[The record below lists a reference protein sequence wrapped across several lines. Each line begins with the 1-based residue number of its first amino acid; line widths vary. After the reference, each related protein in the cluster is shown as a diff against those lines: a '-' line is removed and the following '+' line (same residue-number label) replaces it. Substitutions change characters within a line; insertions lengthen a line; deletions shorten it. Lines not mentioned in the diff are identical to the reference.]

1 MNPMT
6 WASLGADPA
15 CPVQVR
21 EMVQGTLNRHSHEFF
36 EFVYVEEGFC
46 LHFSGGGVEL
56 LMAGD
61 LLAMSPGMEHY
72 YWCKK
77 NITIVNILFMPE
89 IFAGILNEIKALPGM
104 ADFFEGS
111 LQNPLLSHLS
121 LQDREEMRHAIDSL
135 RREGEQKEAGWE
147 LRSKILL
154 AGVIVILARVGNTR
168 FSRREGKNPYLGYAL
183 KTVEAIEERYMAPMS
198 VRDLAAGF
206 GISSDHL
213 TRQFRQIIGI
223 TPTEYLRRRRFA
235 RALELLRKQRPISEV
250 YPASG
255 FRSINYFSREFKALF
270 KMTPSEFR
278 RQVRAGMTTGTA
290 PVH

>member
-1 MNPMT
+1 MS
-6 WASLGADPA
+6 WASLGPDPA
-15 CPVQVR
+15 CPVLVR
-21 EMVQGTLNRHSHEFF
+21 EMIQGTTSNRHSHEFF

-46 LHFSGGGVEL
+46 LHFSGGSVEL

-61 LLAMSPGMEHY
+61 LLAMCPGMEHY

-77 NITIVNILFMPE
+77 DITIVNILFMPE
-89 IFAGILNEIKALPGM
+89 AFAGVLGEIRALPGM
-104 ADFFEGS
+104 AELFDGK
-111 LQNPLLSHLS
+111 LQDPLLSHLS
-121 LQDREEMRHAIDSL
+121 LQDREEMQHIIAIL

-147 LRSKILL
+147 LRSKTLL
-154 AGVIVILARVGNTR
+154 AGVIVMLSRVVNTR
-168 FSRREGKNPYLGYAL
+168 FSREKGKNPYLGYTL
-183 KTVEAIEERYMAPMS
+183 KTVEAIEEHYTAPVS
-198 VRDLAAGF
+198 VRDLALSL
-206 GISSDHL
+206 GIGPDHL

-250 YPASG
+250 YTASG
-255 FRSINYFSREFKALF
+255 FRSVNYFSREFKALF

-278 RQVRAGMTTGTA
+278 RQVRANAASSPA

>member
-1 MNPMT
+1 MS
-6 WASLGADPA
+6 WAALGADPA

-46 LHFSGGGVEL
+46 LHFSGGSVEL

-61 LLAMSPGMEHY
+61 LLAMCPGMEHY

-77 NITIVNILFMPE
+77 DITIVNILFMPE
-89 IFAGILNEIKALPGM
+89 IFAGILGEIKALPGM
-104 ADFFEGS
+104 AELFDGS
-111 LQNPLLSHLS
+111 LQSPLLSHLS
-121 LQDREEMRHAIDSL
+121 LQDREEMQHTIELL

-147 LRSKILL
+147 LRSKTLL
-154 AGVIVILARVGNTR
+154 AGIIVMLSRVVNTR
-168 FSRREGKNPYLGYAL
+168 FSRQKGKNSYLGYTL
-183 KTVEAIEERYMAPMS
+183 KTVEAIEERYTVPMS
-198 VRDLAAGF
+198 VRDLAVSL
-206 GISSDHL
+206 GISPDHL

-250 YPASG
+250 YMASG

-270 KMTPSEFR
+270 KITPSEFR
-278 RQVRAGMTTGTA
+278 RQVRANAASNPA

>member
-1 MNPMT
+1 MT
-6 WASLGADPA
+6 WASLGADSA

-61 LLAMSPGMEHY
+61 LLAMCPGMEHY

-89 IFAGILNEIKALPGM
+89 IFTGIFSEIKALPGM
-104 ADFFEGS
+104 ADLFEGN
-111 LQNPLLSHLS
+111 LKHPLLSHLS
-121 LQDREEMRHAIDSL
+121 LQDREEMRHAIESL
-135 RREGEQKEAGWE
+135 RREGDQKETGWE
-147 LRSKILL
+147 LRSKTLL
-154 AGVIVILARVGNTR
+154 AGVIVILSRVGNTR
-168 FSRREGKNPYLGYAL
+168 FSKKKGSNSYLGYTL
-183 KTVEAIEERYMAPMS
+183 KTVEAIEECFTGS
-198 VRDLAAGF
+198 ITVRELALNLN
-206 GISSDHL
+206 ISPDHL

-270 KMTPSEFR
+270 KMTPSEFK
-278 RQVRAGMTTGTA
+278 RQVRAGMTAGTA